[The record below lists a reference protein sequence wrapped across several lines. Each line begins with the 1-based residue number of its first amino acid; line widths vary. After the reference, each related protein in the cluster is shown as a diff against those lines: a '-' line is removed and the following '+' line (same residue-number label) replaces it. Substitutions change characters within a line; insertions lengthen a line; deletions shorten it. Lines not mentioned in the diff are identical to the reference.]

1 MAEDRTPAKR
11 GGFVL
16 WCDGPDTHAP
26 VPDDALDPPIRP
38 LVAAINAMG
47 WARTVFSCAG
57 HPDEPDAVATGRRQA
72 HVDAIVRDPQA
83 WKAWVRA
90 VRREAPDAVAR
101 MMATNAAR
109 PNPPRLRVAEGGLG
123 PLPEWLA
130 DTLVPDGIDAARPPG
145 CVVITLAEVAT
156 RLRLPWVPG
165 APTPWRYRRI
175 VLEPVPYALEA
186 TACRALLDAA
196 IGAATACLERMATD
210 MQRDTRR

>member
-1 MAEDRTPAKR
+1 
-11 GGFVL
+11 
-16 WCDGPDTHAP
+16 
-26 VPDDALDPPIRP
+26 
-38 LVAAINAMG
+38 
-47 WARTVFSCAG
+47 
-57 HPDEPDAVATGRRQA
+57 
-72 HVDAIVRDPQA
+72 
-83 WKAWVRA
+83 
-90 VRREAPDAVAR
+90 

-156 RLRLPWVPG
+156 RLRLP
-165 APTPWRYRRI
+165 TPWRYRRI

-196 IGAATACLERMATD
+196 IGAATACLERPSTGVRGMP
-210 MQRDTRR
+210 